1 MLQWFL
7 AGKVQSY
14 YVVINLHHPNTHFL
28 MHQAAIQS
36 VMDFSAGSCFT
47 MILAATLMLLVRK
60 KTSQLHVLS
69 GVLFAYLTLMDVVL
83 FVVYYVAGCK
93 EVLAVRAVN
102 LYQAT
107 VMPLAACVLYELTHP
122 NALRM
127 PHMLLHVAPF
137 MMVLG
142 AYLVTWSPLVYRC
155 AMWAALAYGVM
166 VIGCSAYGVK
176 VYRRRLMQW
185 SSYTEG
191 LDLRW
196 LRHIVWAFLGVL
208 VVWVVASMCEP
219 QWVAVLYNFSV
230 GMLFFALAYC
240 LVHQDVPDWAS
251 MMLTPDE
258 QDQQQDVEN
267 AQSAYHFVEGFHRA
281 FDEGRVYLDNHLTIA
296 KLAESLGT
304 NRTYLSNY
312 INTELHCT
320 FYEYVNRRRVEYAKG
335 LLVERNDPLDVVAAL
350 SGFNSLSSF
359 RRAFLTYEDMTP
371 GQYRTG
377 YGRG

>member
-1 MLQWFL
+1 
-7 AGKVQSY
+7 
-14 YVVINLHHPNTHFL
+14 

-47 MILAATLMLLVRK
+47 MILAATLMLLVRRK
-60 KTSQLHVLS
+60 ASQLHVLS

-83 FVVYYVAGCK
+83 FVVFYVVGCK
-93 EVLAVRAVN
+93 DVPTVHAVN

-127 PHMLLHVAPF
+127 PHVLLHVVPF

-142 AYLVTWSPLVYRC
+142 AYLVTWSPAVYRC
-155 AMWAALAYGVM
+155 AMYMALAYGVA
-166 VIGCSAYGVK
+166 VIGCSVYSAR
-176 VYRRRLMQW
+176 VYRRRLLQW

-196 LRHIVWAFLGVL
+196 LRQIVWAFLGVL
-208 VVWVVASMCEP
+208 VVWTLASMCEP

-230 GMLFFALAYC
+230 GVLFFALAYC
-240 LVHQDVPDWAS
+240 LMRQDVPDWAS
-251 MMLTPDE
+251 VML
-258 QDQQQDVEN
+258 
-267 AQSAYHFVEGFHRA
+267 AQEEMDGKQEPVQSGYHFVEGFHRA

-304 NRTYLSNY
+304 NRTYLSSY

-335 LLVERNDPLDVVAAL
+335 LLVEKNDPLDVVAAL

-371 GQYRTG
+371 GQYRTEH
-377 YGRG
+377 GRG

>member
-1 MLQWFL
+1 
-7 AGKVQSY
+7 
-14 YVVINLHHPNTHFL
+14 

-47 MILAATLMLLVRK
+47 MILAATLMLLVRRK
-60 KTSQLHVLS
+60 ASQLHVLS
-69 GVLFAYLTLMDVVL
+69 GVLFAYLALMDVVL

-93 EVLAVRAVN
+93 DVATIRAVN

-137 MMVLG
+137 MMALG
-142 AYLVTWSPLVYRC
+142 AYLVTWSPMVYTC
-155 AMWAALAYGVM
+155 AMYMALAYGVAA
-166 VIGCSAYGVK
+166 IGYSAYSART
-176 VYRRRLMQW
+176 YRRRLLQW

-196 LRHIVWAFLGVL
+196 LRQIVWAFLGVL
-208 VVWVVASMCEP
+208 VVWSLASMCEP
-219 QWVAVLYNFSV
+219 QWVSVLYNFSV
-230 GMLFFALAYC
+230 GMLFFVLAC
-240 LVHQDVPDWAS
+240 FLMRQDVPDWAS
-251 MMLTPDE
+251 LMLTPDE
-258 QDQQQDVEN
+258 QELQQDVES
-267 AQSAYHFVEGFHRA
+267 AQYAYHFVEEFHRA
-281 FDEGRVYLDNHLTIA
+281 FDEGRVYLDNRLTIA

-304 NRTYLSNY
+304 NRTYVSRY

-320 FYEYVNRRRVEYAKG
+320 FYEFVNRRRVEYAKG
-335 LLVERNDPLDVVAAL
+335 LLVEKNDPLDVVAVL

-371 GQYRTG
+371 GQYRTEH
-377 YGRG
+377 GRGGQV